1 MSNIF
6 SMIATIGSG
15 VQSSKAYKAKAL
27 GAEIEQKM
35 ALLRG
40 TQIGE
45 RSREDLQ
52 TALGN
57 IDSIR
62 SARGASLDSQT
73 GQMIEKRTMR
83 DAYRDEGVQVLS
95 ELTRAGAA
103 EQARLGYRK
112 SASWAVPLAVL
123 NSVGDFASAASYGMG
138 GAAKAGGAG
147 GAKGVARF
155 DNGGSGRIGTE
166 MIYGSGKG
174 R

>member
-6 SMIATIGSG
+6 SMIATLGAG
-15 VQSSKAYKAKAL
+15 AQSAKAYKAKAL

-62 SARGASLDSQT
+62 STRGVNLDSQT
-73 GQMIEKRTMR
+73 GEAIRKRTMR
-83 DAYRDEGVQVLS
+83 DMYRDEAVARLS
-95 ELTRAGAA
+95 ELNRASNASMAA
-103 EQARLGYRK
+103 AGYRRA
-112 SASWAVPLAVL
+112 ASWAIPMAVL
-123 NSVGDFASAASYGMG
+123 QVGSDASEAAGRAM
-138 GAAKAGGAG
+138 AAGAG
-147 GAKGVARF
+147 G
-155 DNGGSGRIGTE
+155 
-166 MIYGSGKG
+166 
-174 R
+174 

>member
-15 VQSSKAYKAKAL
+15 VQSAKAYKAKAL

-57 IDSIR
+57 IDAIR

-73 GQMIEKRTMR
+73 GQMIQKRTMR
-83 DAYRDEGVQVLS
+83 DVYRDEAVARLS
-95 ELTRAGAA
+95 ELNRASNASMAA
-103 EQARLGYRK
+103 RGYR
-112 SASWAVPLAVL
+112 SASRWQVPL
-123 NSVGDFASAASYGMG
+123 SVMQVGSDLTDSIGRAMT
-138 GAAKAGGAG
+138 AGG
-147 GAKGVARF
+147 
-155 DNGGSGRIGTE
+155 
-166 MIYGSGKG
+166 
-174 R
+174 